1 MDVKQ
6 IAADTRDPVATILF
20 SLLGMFGMLG
30 YLPEDW
36 TANDLAAFGGLV
48 MGFVAAVFA
57 LFHHKDLKLAIRAG
71 REAQARAAAP
81 SAEIDDQETPFEAPS
96 DAAG

>member
-20 SLLGMFGMLG
+20 SVLGMFGMLG

-48 MGFVAAVFA
+48 MGFVAAIFA

-71 REAQARAAAP
+71 REAQALAAAP
-81 SAEIDDQETPFEAPS
+81 SPVHDDETTPIEVPP
-96 DAAG
+96 DAGR